1 MASRNNG
8 KYDEDFKQGAVA
20 LVFETEKPIAQGA
33 PRNSAST
40 TARWAPGAP
49 GRAVLR
55 PARAPVS

>member
-33 PRNSAST
+33 PRTRHQRRHAGHLG
-40 TARWAPGAP
+40 RQGAP
-49 GRAVLR
+49 CCGRRGL
-55 PARAPVS
+55 P